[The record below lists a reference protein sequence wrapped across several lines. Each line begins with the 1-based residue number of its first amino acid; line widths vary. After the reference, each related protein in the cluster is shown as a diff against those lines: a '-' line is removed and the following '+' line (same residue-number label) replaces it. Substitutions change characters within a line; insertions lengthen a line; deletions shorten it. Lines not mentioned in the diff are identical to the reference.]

1 MPLFDKKTSK
11 NKEDK
16 KEIDSTFVWKRY
28 ERGRDYVQLN
38 DAPVLVGRSTIGNTI
53 KEQYSRYG
61 KCFRYGGDEFCVLLM
76 KNRDNVEQIN
86 TSFFGAMAKLRE
98 EEARMPAVSIGYACF
113 DPKNQSM
120 QDVVEEADQ
129 MMYKFKEAH
138 RTKLNDAPVLVGRST
153 R

>member
-1 MPLFDKKTSK
+1 M
-11 NKEDK
+11 
-16 KEIDSTFVWKRY
+16 
-28 ERGRDYVQLN
+28 
-38 DAPVLVGRSTIGNTI
+38 
-53 KEQYSRYG
+53 
-61 KCFRYGGDEFCVLLM
+61 
-76 KNRDNVEQIN
+76 EQIN

-138 RTKLNDAPVLVGRST
+138 RTKII
-153 R
+153 